1 MCQGHGVYGTHRGN
15 GVALDAGDLDEPA
28 DRVAGEAQHVLHRN
42 LRGVFDLGE
51 AHAAHL
57 CQRRR
62 RHAAGR
68 ADLRLAAA
76 FGAGDRSVCLN
87 DIPDVEMIYAGQVLK
102 LPDENFDI
110 SRLYTVQPDDTLWKI
125 ANKFD
130 IPVAELINL
139 NRLRRPDSL
148 YPGQTLRIN

>member
-1 MCQGHGVYGTHRGN
+1 MNDRIYLIQP
-15 GVALDAGDLDEPA
+15 GDTLYNIAKRFSTD
-28 DRVAGEAQHVLHRN
+28 VKTL
-42 LRGVFDLGE
+42 
-51 AHAAHL
+51 
-57 CQRRR
+57 
-62 RHAAGR
+62 
-68 ADLRLAAA
+68 ADLNGKPDPDKIRFSDILRLPPDTMYYTVQS
-76 FGAGDRSVCLN
+76 GDSLCKIARFIGSTVEEIARLN